1 MATYTP
7 PDLTTDELAELRLRA
22 ALARRAHQP
31 TPTPDVH
38 PKHLDPDGPPHPD
51 PATEVQILR
60 WALGYGPTERDP
72 WTAAADSPT
81 TSSPSRPELSD
92 GEADAL
98 TRIWHDQ

>member
-22 ALARRAHQP
+22 AMARRAHQP
-31 TPTPDVH
+31 APTLTRSSPMETPDVH
-38 PKHLDPDGPPHPD
+38 PK
-51 PATEVQILR
+51 QILR